1 MNLAL
6 DYKNVCSYNVQ
17 VRRVFKMVRRTKKEF
32 KPYNDY
38 VDRPFELKWPTAFP
52 LGELQAAIKETNDY
66 HSRDIERFPQQS
78 QAQIEHLL
86 SRSIKQNKVLEIQL
100 NSLDEYERVNP
111 SIRGVF
117 RGITEL
123 DVVLISEQPI
133 DFYDIRHIQIHD
145 FYKWSEPE
153 KTIDN
158 PFSDVEFLEL
168 TEEENDAM
176 DAFITDYYSDGDFYE
191 NI

>member
-1 MNLAL
+1 
-6 DYKNVCSYNVQ
+6 
-17 VRRVFKMVRRTKKEF
+17 MVRRTKKEF

-66 HSRDIERFPQQS
+66 HSREIERLPQQS
-78 QAQIEHLL
+78 QGQIEHLL

-100 NSLDEYERVNP
+100 NSLDEYERVKP

-117 RGITEL
+117 RGMAEF
-123 DVVLISEQPI
+123 DVVLIGDQQI

-145 FYKWSEPE
+145 FYKWSENEPE
-153 KTIDN
+153 KPIDN
-158 PFSDVEFLEL
+158 PFSEVEFTGL
-168 TEEENDAM
+168 TEEENSAI
-176 DAFITDYYSDGDFYE
+176 DAFIDEYYSDGDFYE
-191 NI
+191 DV